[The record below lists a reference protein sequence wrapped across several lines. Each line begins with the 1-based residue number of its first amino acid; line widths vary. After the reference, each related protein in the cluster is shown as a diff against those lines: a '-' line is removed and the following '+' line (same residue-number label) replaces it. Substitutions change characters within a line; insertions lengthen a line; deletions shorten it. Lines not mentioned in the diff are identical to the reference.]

1 MFIGFLVSMGGV
13 RKQKTHRLAMAV
25 DSIVHFLLILY
36 KILGIQGRYEIF
48 ERRNEPKDGK
58 ICK

>member
-1 MFIGFLVSMGGV
+1 MVGNSET
-13 RKQKTHRLAMAV
+13 KTRNLIYCAKAA

-36 KILGIQGRYEIF
+36 KILGMQGRYEIF